1 QDARHRRTP
10 RGQTLAGS
18 CHGAPARSGGV
29 RDGWSRLVTPSGD
42 RHDRRQHQRACDR
55 RRLRLVDHTRG
66 DAMNKLLTVAMTAM
80 LGTGCMRSLMIQ
92 PGDSSA
98 LAASKVA
105 VRVPLAV
112 VTAGMTE
119 GRAACVRNGARA
131 AGRS

>member
-1 QDARHRRTP
+1 
-10 RGQTLAGS
+10 
-18 CHGAPARSGGV
+18 
-29 RDGWSRLVTPSGD
+29 
-42 RHDRRQHQRACDR
+42 
-55 RRLRLVDHTRG
+55 
-66 DAMNKLLTVAMTAM
+66 MNKLLTVAMTAM

-119 GRAACVRNGARA
+119 VLAGCVRNTARA
-131 AGRS
+131 EGMSMLPDSPAWDICNRGMAQFGAAMAAQSSGPSNSLDCQSTCVRVGGGSMQCTTHCR